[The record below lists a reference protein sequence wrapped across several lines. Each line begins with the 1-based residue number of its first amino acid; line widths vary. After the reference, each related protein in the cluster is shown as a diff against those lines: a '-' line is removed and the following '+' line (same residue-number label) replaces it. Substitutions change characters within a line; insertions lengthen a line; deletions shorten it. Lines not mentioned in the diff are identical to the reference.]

1 MSAKPLHHYVTT
13 SLRQRTRTRSS
24 MELVIARHAL
34 PVKIVDAQGPADPQ
48 LSERGLA
55 QAEKL
60 ANYLAEERFDA
71 IWVSPMR
78 RALETAAPLAA
89 KLGLTP
95 IVDDRLAEWDRD
107 SSSYIPVEELKA
119 TNDPIWQSM
128 AKGEWHGSMDPV
140 VFKTGVIEAFEKIIG
155 AHSGQRVAIVC
166 HGGVI
171 GAYLASVLGLPE
183 TVASFFHPEYTSIH
197 RVMAA
202 KSGERSMRC
211 INEIAHLRGSGLLA

>member
-1 MSAKPLHHYVTT
+1 
-13 SLRQRTRTRSS
+13 

-34 PVKIVDAQGPADPQ
+34 PVRIVEANGPADPQ

-55 QAEKL
+55 QADKL
-60 ANYLAEERFDA
+60 AEYLAEEQLDA

-78 RALETAAPLAA
+78 RARETAAPLAS
-89 KLGLTP
+89 KLGLVP

-107 SSSYIPVEELKA
+107 SSTYIPVEELKA
-119 TNDPIWQSM
+119 ANDPIWQSM

-140 VFKTGVIEAFEKIIG
+140 VFKTGVVAAFERIIS
-155 AHSGQRVAIVC
+155 AHSGQRVAVVC

-171 GAYLASVLGLPE
+171 GAYLASVIGLSSS
-183 TVASFFHPEYTSIH
+183 VGSFFHPEYTSIH

-202 KSGERSMRC
+202 KSGERSMRSV
-211 INEIAHLRGSGLLA
+211 NEIAHLRGTGLLA

>member
-1 MSAKPLHHYVTT
+1 
-13 SLRQRTRTRSS
+13 

-34 PVKIVDAQGPADPQ
+34 PVKIVDADGPADPQ
-48 LSERGLA
+48 LSARGLS
-55 QAEKL
+55 QADKL
-60 ANYLAEERFDA
+60 ADYLAEERFDA

-78 RALETAAPLAA
+78 RARETAAPLAA

-95 IVDDRLAEWDRD
+95 IVDDRLAEWDRN

-119 TNDPIWQSM
+119 ANDPIWQAM

-140 VFKTGVIEAFEKIIG
+140 VFKSGVIEAFERIIS
-155 AHSGQRVAIVC
+155 AHSGQRVAVIC

-171 GAYLASVLGLPE
+171 GAYLSSVLGLPG
-183 TVASFFHPEYTSIH
+183 TISGFFHPEYTSIH

-211 INEIAHLRGSGLLA
+211 INEIAHLRGTGLLD

>member
-1 MSAKPLHHYVTT
+1 
-13 SLRQRTRTRSS
+13 

-34 PVKIVDAQGPADPQ
+34 PVKIVDADGPADPQ
-48 LSERGLA
+48 LSARGLD
-55 QAEKL
+55 QAERL
-60 ANYLAEERFDA
+60 AAYLAEERLDA

-78 RALETAAPLAA
+78 RARETAAPLAA
-89 KLGLTP
+89 RLGLTP

-107 SSSYIPVEELKA
+107 SSTYIPVEELKA
-119 TNDPIWQSM
+119 ANDPIWQAM
-128 AKGEWHGSMDPV
+128 AKGEWHGSMDPL
-140 VFKTGVIEAFEKIIG
+140 VFKNGVLEAFERIIS
-155 AHSGQRVAIVC
+155 AHSGQRVAVIC

-171 GAYLASVLGLPE
+171 GAYLASVLGLPG

-211 INEIAHLRGSGLLA
+211 INEIAHLRGTGLLD